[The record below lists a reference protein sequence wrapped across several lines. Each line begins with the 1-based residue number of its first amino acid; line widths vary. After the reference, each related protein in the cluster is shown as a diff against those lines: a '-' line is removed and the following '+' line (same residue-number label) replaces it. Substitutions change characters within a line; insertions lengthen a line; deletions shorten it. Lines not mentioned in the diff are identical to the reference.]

1 MWNTMQFTEMGREDG
16 KTLVLLPGTA
26 CTWQVNFMRVI
37 DALAERYHLVCVNYD
52 GFEGDPSICFTS
64 VPEVCAKIEDY
75 LIERHGGRVDGA
87 YGSSLGGS
95 FAALLVQH
103 GRVHVDHAFI
113 GSSDLDQGSPIV
125 ARIATWIVGPMLSG
139 AAKSEKKRQ
148 KLVKKLG
155 DALYTGNDAAE
166 LQTFLDGFSR
176 RFASMHPKTIEREFY
191 SDYVTPLAD
200 GICADGTAIHVIH
213 ALKMDPKGEYLR
225 RYRQHF
231 AEPDIMDFDMQHEEW
246 LFGGAW
252 TDEVLAAIDE
262 RMGISEG
269 ALA

>member
-1 MWNTMQFTEMGREDG
+1 MQFTEMGREDG
-16 KTLVLLPGTA
+16 KTMVLLPGTA

-37 DALAERYHLVCVNYD
+37 DALAQRYHLVCVNYD
-52 GFEGDPSICFTS
+52 GFEGDPSVCFTS

-75 LIERHGGRVDGA
+75 LIENHGGRVDGA

-125 ARIATWIVGPMLSG
+125 ARIATWIVGPMFSG
-139 AAKSEKKRQ
+139 AAKSETKRKKLAD
-148 KLVKKLG
+148 KLVKAFCSSADEEEARSFA
-155 DALYTGNDAAE
+155 DAFT
-166 LQTFLDGFSR
+166 SS
-176 RFASMHPKTIEREFY
+176 FASMHPKTITREFY
-191 SDYVTPLAD
+191 SDYVTPLDD
-200 GICADGTAIHVIH
+200 GIRADGTTIHVIH

-246 LFGGAW
+246 LFGGAL
-252 TDEVLAAIDE
+252 TDEVLAAIDQ

>member
-1 MWNTMQFTEMGREDG
+1 MQFTEMGLDGG

-37 DALAERYHLVCVNYD
+37 DALAERYHLICVNYD
-52 GFEGDPSICFTS
+52 GFEGDHSVCFTS

-75 LIERHGGRVDGA
+75 LIERHSGHVDGA

-113 GSSDLDQGSPIV
+113 GSSDLDQGSPVV

-139 AAKSEKKRQ
+139 AATSERKRQ

-155 DALYTGNDAAE
+155 DALYAGNDAEE
-166 LQTFLDGFSR
+166 LQSFLDAFSKS
-176 RFASMHPKTIEREFY
+176 FASMHPKTISREFY
-191 SDYVTPLAD
+191 SDYVTPLDD
-200 GICADGTAIHVIH
+200 GIRQEGTTIHVVH
-213 ALKMDPKGEYLR
+213 ALKMDPDGKYLK
-225 RYRQHF
+225 RYLQHF
-231 AEPDIMDFDMQHEEW
+231 AEPDIIPFDMQHEEW
-246 LFGGAW
+246 LFGGSW
-252 TDEVLAAIDE
+252 TDEVLAAIDD
-262 RMGISEG
+262 RMG
-269 ALA
+269 A